1 MELIKFD
8 DVIIGTIIKR
18 PSLQIKSPYVA
29 DVLVKESKFLAHCP
43 SLGLGGLIQPEV
55 KVLMT
60 VSTTKSK
67 TDYVIQAVYSDNIWI
82 GNVPLH
88 ANRIVKQ
95 LLGTNLIIEDI
106 LSVKPEVTHGDSRYD
121 FQVQTERGEMFCEVK
136 SVHINEN
143 EHKSTAIF
151 PVGYKKPKQKTVSE
165 RANKHVTGL
174 TEIAKKGCLAM
185 IIFVV
190 QRNDCTSF
198 QPNRTGDPV
207 FSELLDDAIS
217 SGVKVC
223 VVYTTVNESGIY
235 LNNIKC

>member
-1 MELIKFD
+1 MA
-8 DVIIGTIIKR
+8 DVIVEET
-18 PSLQIKSPYVA
+18 
-29 DVLVKESKFLAHCP
+29 KFLAHCP
-43 SLGLGGLIQPEV
+43 SLGLGGLIEPDV

-60 VSTTKSK
+60 ASTTKSK

-95 LLGTNLIIEDI
+95 LLGTNLIMDDI
-106 LSVKPEVTHGDSRYD
+106 VSVKPEVTHGESRYD
-121 FQVQTERGEMFCEVK
+121 FQVQTKRGEMFCEVK
-136 SVHINEN
+136 SVHLNDNEN
-143 EHKSTAIF
+143 KSTAIF

-174 TEIAKKGCLAM
+174 TEIAKNNCLAM
-185 IIFVV
+185 IIFVI
-190 QRNDCTSF
+190 QRDDCTSF
-198 QPNRTGDPV
+198 QPNRKGDTV

-223 VVYTTVNESGIY
+223 IVYTSVIESGIY
-235 LNNIKC
+235 LNNIKFL